1 MEMLQNKKVSIIIP
15 TYRRPDTLCR
25 TIDSINNSTYKNVEI
40 IVVDDNNPGDEGRKL
55 TEKVMEPLVEKYS
68 CIHYIK
74 HPQNRNGSA
83 ARNTGIL

>member
-25 TIDSINNSTYKNVEI
+25 TIDSIINSTYKNVEI

-55 TEKVMEPLVEKYS
+55 TEASSESKWFSCKKYGN
-68 CIHYIK
+68 K
-74 HPQNRNGSA
+74 EFNW
-83 ARNTGIL
+83 